1 MYGWV
6 IGSEFAGLLAV
17 SRKNIAE
24 EVIEERSPF
33 EVLVIFMLATPVVC
47 GDYHLTG
54 KVYF

>member
-1 MYGWV
+1 M
-6 IGSEFAGLLAV
+6 LAV

-47 GDYHLTG
+47 GDYHLTA